1 MVGVSAFAFD
11 FNGTLSNDEPVL
23 CGIFQELFRE
33 RGRSLT
39 KREYY
44 EELAGLSDE
53 AIVTTWLGEDYP
65 DVTGVVSERIARYR
79 ALVADGS
86 TIDERT
92 RRAVRF
98 AAERVPVAVVSGAAR
113 VEIAP
118 VLEAA
123 ELASAFQAVV
133 SSDSVVHGKPHPE
146 SYLSALEL
154 LGVAG
159 SDALAFE
166 DTEAG
171 VAAATDAGLRCIA
184 LSGTVRL
191 ERLAGS
197 EEVVDGIDVDLIER
211 LLGPV

>member
-166 DTEAG
+166 DTEVG
-171 VAAATDAGLRCIA
+171 VASAKGAGMYTVGVL
-184 LSGTVRL
+184 GTMGP
-191 ERLAGS
+191 ERLTAAD
-197 EEVVDGIDVDLIER
+197 ELAERVDVALVER
-211 LLGPV
+211 LLG